1 MSGGGKRAAVGTTSS
16 ASIPSGSKKM
26 VQSIREI
33 VNCSE
38 MEIYSMLK
46 ECNMD
51 PSEAVHRLLTQ
62 DTFHEVKSK
71 KEKKKEPKDI
81 PESRSRAPNN
91 NSNRGPRG
99 GADRGVRVNSTQISL
114 NDYGVAHG
122 KLAHKKE
129 NGAHSVPPSSVVVS
143 NASGSNLN
151 RKSPKLCEVISMDN
165 TTEAT
170 GTTGGLLPSQPSPGF
185 QHNWSRAPGQLSM
198 ADIVKMGKPQGK
210 PSSTPSVANDLF
222 HPLHDPILTNVLHH
236 NTKWPSTM
244 IPPSEPDPDFLTS
257 QGPVPQDDEISH
269 ELGTGQH
276 ISHDGWSLAD
286 NMPAES
292 GTDYPQTTSASSI
305 YADPSTSSTLLADEV
320 NSHLGS
326 HSAENQAIE
335 GHVNGDSLLLT
346 ESTRAAP
353 LSDRVLEV
361 DKFGHSSHLDDG
373 MLSGIDSYHTFE
385 HHEVVDTDEEISSAA
400 QNLQQLNLQK
410 GELGVA
416 SAEENP
422 AVIIPSHL
430 QVTNADC
437 SHLSFGSFGSGMS
450 ATFCGLPSQ
459 SLTSNLEVAQVAEDA
474 PSFDQSHSRTTEYY
488 DNDQLES
495 SLNENLGS
503 RNSLSPRSYD
513 MPPATQP
520 DTVREESLDAAHRI
534 EGNFPSVSDY
544 GYSAT
549 TQQTA
554 AAYAYPESNA
564 EMQNL
569 SPFSSLM
576 QPYTN
581 SLPSSLLAQT
591 AQQPHRE
598 LDHPFSALLPTQSM
612 PLKYST
618 TTSSINGPTISIPE
632 GQSEVY
638 STPQSTLQAVPNSN
652 IPGGGGPAL
661 PQHLPLHPY
670 SQPTLP
676 LGHFANMIGYPF
688 LPQSY
693 TFLPSAAYQQAY
705 PGNSPFHQSPAA
717 GMKYTLPQYKSSV
730 PGGTGLPQ
738 SPALPPGYGG
748 LSNLTNSIPGS
759 FSLNPT
765 PASTTPSVDEAMSS
779 LYKEGSHYLP
789 LQQNENSAM
798 WLHGGAGSRAM
809 SALPASTFYG
819 FQGQQNQHNGGY
831 RQVQQQA
838 SPYGPMGYM
847 NFYQSQGGPTQE
859 RHQQNPSEGNLSG
872 SQGPTS
878 HQLWQHGY

>member
-1 MSGGGKRAAVGTTSS
+1 
-16 ASIPSGSKKM
+16 M

-71 KEKKKEPKDI
+71 REKKKETKDI
-81 PESRSRAPNN
+81 PESRSRALNN
-91 NSNRGPRG
+91 SSNRGPRG
-99 GADRGVRVNSTQISL
+99 GADRGGRVNVNQISP
-114 NDYGVAHG
+114 NDYGAAHG

-129 NGAHSVPPSSVVVS
+129 NGAHSVPPSSVVS
-143 NASGSNLN
+143 NAAGSNLN
-151 RKSPKLCEVISMDN
+151 RKSPMLCEVFSIENATD
-165 TTEAT
+165 AT

-185 QHNWSRAPGQLSM
+185 ENNWSRAPGQLSM

-210 PSSTPSVANDLF
+210 PSSTPTVASDLF
-222 HPLHDPILTNVLHH
+222 HPSHDPVLTNVSQH
-236 NTKWPSTM
+236 NTNWPSTM
-244 IPPSEPDPDFLTS
+244 IPPSEPDPDFHTS
-257 QGPVPQDDEISH
+257 QGPVSQDEEISH

-276 ISHDGWSLAD
+276 SSHDGWSLAD
-286 NMPAES
+286 KMPTES
-292 GTDYPQTTSASSI
+292 GTDQTTSASSI
-305 YADPSTSSTLLADEV
+305 YADPSTSSTLLPNEV
-320 NSHLGS
+320 NLHLGS
-326 HSAENQAIE
+326 HTAENEAIE
-335 GHVNGDSLLLT
+335 GHANGGSLLT
-346 ESTRAAP
+346 ESVRAAP
-353 LSDRVLEV
+353 SSDRVLEV
-361 DKFGHSSHLDDG
+361 DKFGHGSDLEDG
-373 MLSGIDSYHTFE
+373 MLSGINSYHSQVHAFE

-400 QNLQQLNLQK
+400 ENLQQLNLHK

-416 SAEENP
+416 SVEDNP

-450 ATFCGLPSQ
+450 ATFSGSFPSQ
-459 SLTSNLEVAQVAEDA
+459 SLTSNLEVAPVAEDA

-495 SLNENLGS
+495 SLNENMVS
-503 RNSLSPRSYD
+503 RSSPSSRSYD
-513 MPPATQP
+513 ILPAIQP
-520 DTVREESLDAAHRI
+520 DTVSDDTLDAAHRI
-534 EGNFPSVSDY
+534 EGNFPSVSGY

-554 AAYAYPESNA
+554 ATYAYPESNA
-564 EMQNL
+564 QMQNL

-576 QPYTN
+576 QPYTD

-591 AQQPHRE
+591 AQQPLRE

-618 TTSSINGPTISIPE
+618 TTSSISGPAISIPE
-632 GQSEVY
+632 VQSEVY
-638 STPQSTLQAVPNSN
+638 STPQSTLQTLPNTN
-652 IPGGGGPAL
+652 ILGGGPAL

-705 PGNSPFHQSPAA
+705 AGNSPFNQSPVA

-730 PGGTGLPQ
+730 PGTSLPQ

-748 LSNLTNSIPGS
+748 LSNSTSSIPGS
-759 FSLNPT
+759 FSLNPSA
-765 PASTTPSVDEAMSS
+765 PASTTPSIDEAMSS

-819 FQGQQNQHNGGY
+819 YQGQQNQHNGGY

-859 RHQQNPSEGNLSG
+859 QHQQNPSEGNLSG